1 MAEAKRAKY
10 FCEGCGS
17 EVAPNAKFCPK
28 CGRFFAAVRCPN
40 CGHIGTV
47 RNFLKGC
54 PACHYAVT
62 QEELYGIS
70 ESDKYSAGEL
80 TFDEQRKGRIAKVF
94 ELNRNPIKSQE
105 ELDSRFSLYWSTY
118 EKEYNLFSDALPAL
132 KKLSDINIQMGIITN
147 GDSENQRSKLKK
159 TGITDFFSPIIISS
173 EVGISK
179 PDLKIFQKA
188 MELANSSESETWYI
202 GDSLEHDIVPA
213 RKLGINTLYL
223 SRKRQGELKI
233 EQKNPLYAE
242 VKDFYEMTEIIENAL
257 KG

>member
-1 MAEAKRAKY
+1 MVVFFDLDRTLMDFESAENLGIKAVFEKY
-10 FCEGCGS
+10 KNEIHMDFDEFC
-17 EVAPNAKFCPK
+17 VQWKKWAQH
-28 CGRFFAAVRCPN
+28 FF
-40 CGHIGTV
+40 
-47 RNFLKGC
+47 
-54 PACHYAVT
+54 
-62 QEELYGIS
+62 
-70 ESDKYSAGEL
+70 DKYSAGEL
-80 TFDEQRKGRIAKVF
+80 TFDEQRKGRITKVF
-94 ELNRNPIKSQE
+94 ELNGNPIKSKD

-132 KKLSDINIQMGIITN
+132 KKLSDTTIQMGIITH
-147 GDSENQRSKLKK
+147 GDSENQRLKLKK
-159 TGITDFFSPIIISS
+159 AGVTDFFSPIVISS

>member
-1 MAEAKRAKY
+1 MVVFFDLDRTLMDFESAENLGIKAVFEKY
-10 FCEGCGS
+10 KNEIHMDFNEFC
-17 EVAPNAKFCPK
+17 VQWKKWAQYLF
-28 CGRFFAAVRCPN
+28 
-40 CGHIGTV
+40 
-47 RNFLKGC
+47 
-54 PACHYAVT
+54 
-62 QEELYGIS
+62 
-70 ESDKYSAGEL
+70 DKYSAGEL

-159 TGITDFFSPIIISS
+159 TGVTDFFSPIIISS

-223 SRKRQGELKI
+223 NRKRQGELKI

>member
-1 MAEAKRAKY
+1 MTSS
-10 FCEGCGS
+10 G
-17 EVAPNAKFCPK
+17 
-28 CGRFFAAVRCPN
+28 
-40 CGHIGTV
+40 
-47 RNFLKGC
+47 
-54 PACHYAVT
+54 
-62 QEELYGIS
+62 
-70 ESDKYSAGEL
+70 
-80 TFDEQRKGRIAKVF
+80 
-94 ELNRNPIKSQE
+94 KS
-105 ELDSRFSLYWSTY
+105 SLYWSTY

-132 KKLSDINIQMGIITN
+132 KKLSDTNIQMGIITN

-159 TGITDFFSPIIISS
+159 AGVTDFFSPIVISS

>member
-1 MAEAKRAKY
+1 MVVFFDLDRTLMDFESAENLGIKAVFEKY
-10 FCEGCGS
+10 KNEIHMDFDEFCIQWKKW
-17 EVAPNAKFCPK
+17 AQH
-28 CGRFFAAVRCPN
+28 FF
-40 CGHIGTV
+40 
-47 RNFLKGC
+47 
-54 PACHYAVT
+54 
-62 QEELYGIS
+62 
-70 ESDKYSAGEL
+70 DKYSAGEL

-94 ELNRNPIKSQE
+94 ELNGNPIKSKE
-105 ELDSRFSLYWSTY
+105 ELDSRFRLYWSTY

-132 KKLSDINIQMGIITN
+132 KAGV
-147 GDSENQRSKLKK
+147 
-159 TGITDFFSPIIISS
+159 TDFFSPIVISS

-213 RKLGINTLYL
+213 KKLGINTLYL
-223 SRKRQGELKI
+223 NRKCQGELKI

-242 VKDFYEMTEIIENAL
+242 VKDFYEMTEIIENAI